1 MATGDL
7 QDSDEGGFLS
17 RWSRRKGQVRQ
28 GVAVAE
34 PPVLTVP
41 QVPPLPLAVAALAVA
56 PGGVPAASTPGWP
69 AAALGRGVPV
79 GQAAAPAE
87 TAPVDLAPAEPAAA
101 EPAPADRVPPA
112 ALPPP
117 PTLADV
123 AALTGESDYARFVA
137 PGVDHGVKNAALK
150 KLFTNPHF
158 NIMDGL
164 DTYID
169 DYGKPD
175 PLPAGMLRQMAQS
188 HALGL
193 FAYDPPPPPPLPA
206 QAPDLPD
213 RLAAPPDPPALAAEP
228 AAPLPTDAL
237 CERPET
243 LPPPKPNPDED
254 AALRLQPHNAAG
266 PAGPGPG
273 AGPHARRPH

>member
-1 MATGDL
+1 MATGEA

-34 PPVLTVP
+34 PPVLTVL
-41 QVPPLPLAVAALAVA
+41 QVPPLPLAVAARAVA
-56 PGGVPAASTPGWP
+56 PVGGLPAPVPAWP
-69 AAALGRGVPV
+69 AAVLGRGVPV

-87 TAPVDLAPAEPAAA
+87 PASADFAPAGPALA
-101 EPAPADRVPPA
+101 EPAPANRVPPV

-193 FAYDPPPPPPLPA
+193 FADDPPPPLPA